1 MGSNPGWG
9 TKIPHAVCTLNKIKQ
24 FLKKVNGQKK
34 WMNDKFKFKNC
45 EFAEV
50 TYIWK
55 LVILYIFIENCTEI
69 KSILIKNRDLIIS
82 KFNNDKTKG
91 LTWHLKELVK
101 DR

>member
-69 KSILIKNRDLIIS
+69 KSILIKNRDLIIG

>member
-1 MGSNPGWG
+1 
-9 TKIPHAVCTLNKIKQ
+9 
-24 FLKKVNGQKK
+24 
-34 WMNDKFKFKNC
+34 MNDKFKFKNC

-55 LVILYIFIENCTEI
+55 LVILYIFIENCIEI

-91 LTWHLKELVK
+91 THLTLE
-101 DR
+101 RIS

>member
-1 MGSNPGWG
+1 MGSIPGWG
-9 TKIPHAVCTLNKIKQ
+9 TKIPHAVCPINKIKQ
-24 FLKKVNGQKK
+24 FFKKVNGQKK

-55 LVILYIFIENCTEI
+55 LVILYIFIENCIEI

-91 LTWHLKELVK
+91 THLTLE
-101 DR
+101 RIS